1 LKSLYI
7 VCALDMLQ
15 NETSPQTGGFYMK
28 RIPMI
33 AAITFV
39 ITLTLTACQQRN
51 NDSLQHARAIQ
62 ESTDH
67 HLKARSNNPHTD
79 GGHGNPSVIPSVDR
93 VKTRTT
99 NEYGTTSYGMG
110 SSVYSIIGSS
120 GLHSEGISSHLES
133 RLSGAGIDGVK
144 VFTLDDRVI
153 LAAEKRTKTSS
164 RYDPLQH
171 KVLSNT
177 GGQSGRGPE
186 PYSSEGT
193 FGSGGAKDD
202 NMELAAEWVRNQMGQ
217 QVKIM
222 KVIDPEA
229 VKVIN
234 RIRSKDT
241 ASPRALSADIRKL
254 LELAS
259 NRGGQTLTSTK

>member
-1 LKSLYI
+1 
-7 VCALDMLQ
+7 MLQ
-15 NETSPQTGGFYMK
+15 NDTSPQTGGFYMK
-28 RIPMI
+28 RISMI
-33 AAITFV
+33 AAMTFV
-39 ITLTLTACQQRN
+39 IALTLTACQQRN

-62 ESTDH
+62 ESTDNE
-67 HLKARSNNPHTD
+67 LKARSNNPHI
-79 GGHGNPSVIPSVDR
+79 GGADGNPAVIPSVDR

-99 NEYGTTSYGMG
+99 NEFGTTSYGMG
-110 SSVYSIIGSS
+110 SSVYSLIGSS
-120 GLHSEGISSHLES
+120 GLHSEGISAHMES

-153 LAAEKRTKTSS
+153 LATEKRSKTSS
-164 RYDPLQH
+164 RYDPVQH

-186 PYSSEGT
+186 PNSNVGT
-193 FGSGGAKDD
+193 LGSGGAKDD

-217 QVKIM
+217 QVKIT
-222 KVIDPEA
+222 KVINPEA

-234 RIRSKDT
+234 RIRSQDD
-241 ASPRALSADIRKL
+241 ASPKALSAEIRKL

-259 NRGGQTLTSTK
+259 SGDSNRNKHK